1 MSAAVDRQAIANTV
15 YLGNAVPILGP
26 VSPGNVKWYAADSSE
41 PRPDLARA
49 RSLLSGLGLADR
61 NNDGMLETAAGEPVR
76 FSVLVQAGHIRAQVA
91 SALQAQLKTIGIQ
104 LDVVAMDGK
113 SMFGRMQAGDYEA
126 IYHGLQASSTDP
138 ALNAEFWLS
147 SGESHFWNPAQKSP
161 DGWERRIDDLMR
173 EQAQALEIGQR
184 QRAFAEVQRI
194 MRDELPAIYFVAPRV
209 SIATTMRVVNA
220 TPACSCRSCC
230 GAPTR
235 WRCRGRQPPGDSGS
249 GSSRNTGRAARH
261 RPVHRRSRRSRRPL
275 RAGRVVGRVHAG
287 TPRARRSV
295 RRLRW
300 EPGRCG
306 RGAPPVRAR
315 SALGRAGR
323 RLAVARRAA
332 RLRDVALLSPAGPRA
347 RDGARA
353 QHDPARHLRALL
365 ATGFGLAAG
374 TIGRRARRAAPPSRS
389 VGCPQSSCRCR
400 RS

>member
-1 MSAAVDRQAIANTV
+1 LNLAAKGPATPGRSLLARKEFRQAVSAAVDRQAIANSG

-26 VSPGNVKWYAADSSE
+26 VSPGNAKWYAADSSE
-41 PRPDLARA
+41 PRPDVARA

-91 SALQAQLKTIGIQ
+91 SALQAQLKTVGIQ

-147 SGESHFWNPAQKSP
+147 SGESHLWNPVQKSP

-184 QRAFAEVQRI
+184 QRAFAEVQHI

-220 TPACSCRSCC
+220 TPALQL
-230 GAPTR
+230 PQLL
-235 WRCRGRQPPGDSGS
+235 W
-249 GSSRNTGRAARH
+249 
-261 RPVHRRSRRSRRPL
+261 
-275 RAGRVVGRVHAG
+275 
-287 TPRARRSV
+287 
-295 RRLRW
+295 
-300 EPGRCG
+300 
-306 RGAPPVRAR
+306 
-315 SALGRAGR
+315 SADT
-323 RLAVARRAA
+323 LAVSGASTAR
-332 RLRDVALLSPAGPRA
+332 
-347 RDGARA
+347 
-353 QHDPARHLRALL
+353 
-365 ATGFGLAAG
+365 
-374 TIGRRARRAAPPSRS
+374 
-389 VGCPQSSCRCR
+389 
-400 RS
+400 